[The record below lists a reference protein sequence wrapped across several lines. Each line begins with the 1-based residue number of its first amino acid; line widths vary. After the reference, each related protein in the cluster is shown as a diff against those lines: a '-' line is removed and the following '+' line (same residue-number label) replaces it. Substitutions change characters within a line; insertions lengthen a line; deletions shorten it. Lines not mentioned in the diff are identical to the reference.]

1 MQNLIDFIWEHY
13 SIRFPNDGYEKFQ
26 DNLRKYGD
34 LKPFPANG
42 NIFESK
48 QSMTPEVHYI
58 MRLQTQ
64 WFLTKAF
71 ESMLIDVNDSNIS
84 DSERGNIGSPGR
96 ICKMWVG
103 SSLDDDSE
111 FGSGRFS
118 KPVRLAKFPNIQSE
132 YAQNMQ
138 NTTKVGTCKPR
149 DIDNIPITKQVSIV
163 SSCSHHFAPF
173 STLFDENSYAI
184 ISYIPDKFVLGI
196 SKLQRLTDYVCR
208 RFWLQ
213 EDLTKALY
221 EEVSKAAETKDVYVG
236 LFNIKHTC
244 EWLRGA
250 KNPEGGFTSEY
261 YDGQFNDSKLRKQIK
276 KF

>member
-1 MQNLIDFIWEHY
+1 MQNLYDFIWDKY
-13 SIRFPNDGYEKFQ
+13 SVKFPNDDYDKFQ
-26 DNLRKYGD
+26 ENLKKYSG
-34 LKPFPANG
+34 LKSFPANG
-42 NIFESK
+42 NIFESG
-48 QSMTPEVHYI
+48 QTITPEIHYI

-64 WFLTKAF
+64 WFLKKAF
-71 ESMLIDVNDSNIS
+71 GSMLIDLEDPNINDS
-84 DSERGNIGSPGR
+84 EYGNIGTFGR
-96 ICKMWVG
+96 ISKMWCG
-103 SSLDDDSE
+103 GSLDDDSE

-118 KPVRLAKFPNIQSE
+118 KPVRLAKFPNNQTS
-132 YAQNMQ
+132 
-138 NTTKVGTCKPR
+138 G
-149 DIDNIPITKQVSIV
+149 IPITKQVSIV

-173 STLFDENSYAI
+173 STLFDKDSYAI

-261 YDGQFNDSKLRKQIK
+261 YSGKFESSELRNQILNK
-276 KF
+276 R